1 MRSNSLV
8 FRRAAQVRLGMALL
22 SMVLVSGAARAAYYQ
37 AGDVI
42 TNFLLYARPSYTNSG
57 GFADDAPMRL
67 SDFVGKIIFVE
78 FFDPT

>member
-1 MRSNSLV
+1 
-8 FRRAAQVRLGMALL
+8 MALL

-42 TNFLLYARPSYTNSG
+42 TNFTLYARPAWTNAA
-57 GFADDAPMRL
+57 GFAGNAPMRL
-67 SDFVGKIIFVE
+67 SDFAGKIIFVE

>member
-1 MRSNSLV
+1 MRSNGLA
-8 FRRAAQVRLGMALL
+8 FGRAANLGLWIMLL
-22 SMVLVSGAARAAYYQ
+22 MVVISNPARAAYYQ

-57 GFADDAPMRL
+57 GFAEDAPMRL
-67 SDFVGKIIFVE
+67 SDFVGKIIFVA